1 VIEQS
6 IREMKDSCH
15 LLAEHLMRVSVKTN
29 RNRWVR
35 QYLVDLLLD
44 DRNVEELVRQ
54 YEADYPYADAPTEYL
69 AEVLKAYD
77 EEVG

>member
-1 VIEQS
+1 MIEQS

-15 LLAEHLMRVSVKTN
+15 LLAAYLMRINVRTN
-29 RNRWVR
+29 RNQWVR

-44 DRNVEELVRQ
+44 EGNIEELAAT
-54 YEADYPYADAPTEYL
+54 YDAEYPYADAPTEYL

-77 EEVG
+77 EEVA

>member
-1 VIEQS
+1 MIEQS

-15 LLAEHLMRVSVKTN
+15 LLAEHLMRINTKTN
-29 RNRWVR
+29 RNQWVR

-44 DRNVEELVRQ
+44 EGNIEELAAL
-54 YEADYPYADAPTEYL
+54 YDAEYPYADAPTEYL

-77 EEVG
+77 QEVR